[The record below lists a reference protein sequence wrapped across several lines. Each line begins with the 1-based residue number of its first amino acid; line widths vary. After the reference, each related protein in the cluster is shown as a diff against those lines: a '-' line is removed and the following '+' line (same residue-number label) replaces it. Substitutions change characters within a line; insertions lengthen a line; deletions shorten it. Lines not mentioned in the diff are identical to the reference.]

1 MQYKIIF
8 TATEKEFNDLQAKV
22 DAGEFLNIADGAR
35 SIYREGYKSMY
46 PAYVKAIKRSEE
58 KDKMT
63 PEARAKAKITEGEA
77 LKKVR
82 KETGVETGRGICAVL
97 GGEEVTDES
106 GIPYCEYRR
115 YEDTGVLSVG
125 IKDLY
130 AKEAMEDLQPYHVH
144 GQYFNSMLNESGPK
158 IKEIIIKKINETK

>member
-1 MQYKIIF
+1 MPKIIKF
-8 TATEKEFNDLQAKV
+8 SVTDKEMELLEVKITE
-22 DAGEFLNIADGAR
+22 GEFLNLADGAR
-35 SIYREGYKSMY
+35 TIYREGWKSMY

-58 KDKMT
+58 KERMT

-82 KETGVETGRGICAVL
+82 KESEIERGRMICSVL
-97 GGEEVTDES
+97 GGEEVIGEG

-130 AKEAMEDLQPYHVH
+130 AKEALEDLQDYHIN

-158 IKEIIIKKINETK
+158 IREIIINKMK